1 MFRACVRFI
10 RDGTPSRQFVAGG
23 RARDVVTFRA
33 PLPRRRLTF
42 GGIGA
47 ECRGCH
53 QECE

>member
-1 MFRACVRFI
+1 MFRRALRVI
-10 RDGTPSRQFVAGG
+10 RDVTPSRHFVAGG

-33 PLPRRRLTF
+33 PLPRRRRPF
-42 GGIGA
+42 GRIAA